1 MSENGGGDDGDRN
14 EAPTPK
20 KRQDARDKGEI
31 PKSQELNV
39 AFGLIAGALLV
50 QLGGGLL
57 GRGLQDMMGHTLLQ
71 ASLPAVGLE
80 GIGGRVIQTGWRTLW
95 LLTPVLLAATAV
107 TLFVAGA
114 QGRGVLTA
122 KPLEPKWSKLN
133 PLSNAKNV
141 WGTRA
146 VAELGKSFLKLGVLG
161 TVLWLALRGFM
172 GRLPSLIQQ
181 SPAAMAREI
190 HDTTVILLASAG
202 GAYLVVAGADYA
214 YQLWQHEKKLKMS
227 KEEIRKEFK
236 ESEGDPHVKS
246 RLRSMGRAMARKRML
261 TQVATADVIIT
272 NPTHVAVA
280 LKYDPSIAPAPVVLA
295 MGERK
300 VAERIKQIA
309 ADNGVPRVENVP
321 LARALLRTARVGQAI
336 PAEFYVA
343 VAEVLAFV
351 MKQKGRTPGRGGNR
365 RTGGSGDGGGMGGMG
380 GARSGGAG
388 SGPATPPAAGASGGS
403 GMRGAGNPWGPDVP
417 ISGLDTTVGDDD
429 H

>member
-1 MSENGGGDDGDRN
+1 MSENGGGDDGDKN

-20 KRQDARDKGEI
+20 KRQDAKDKGQV

-39 AFGLIAGALLV
+39 AFGLLAGALLV
-50 QLGGGLL
+50 QVGGGLL
-57 GRGLQDMMGHTLLQ
+57 GRALQDMMGHALLQ

-80 GIGGRVIQTGWRTLW
+80 GIGGRVVQTGWRTLG
-95 LLTPVLLAATAV
+95 LMTPVLLAATAV

-122 KPLEPKWSKLN
+122 QPLEPKWSKLD
-133 PLSNAKNV
+133 PLTNAKNV

-172 GRLPSLIQQ
+172 GRLPALIQQ

-190 HDTTVILLASAG
+190 QDTTVLLLASAG

-214 YQLWQHEKKLKMS
+214 FQLWQHEKELKMS

-236 ESEGDPHVKS
+236 ESEGDPLVKS
-246 RLRSMGRAMARKRML
+246 RMRSMGRAMARKRML

-280 LKYDPSIAPAPVVLA
+280 LKYDPAIAPAPVILA
-295 MGERK
+295 LGERK

-309 ADNGVPRVENVP
+309 AEAGVPRVENVP

-351 MKQKGRTPGRGGNR
+351 MKQKGKTPGRGGPPGTGTNR
-365 RTGGSGDGGGMGGMG
+365 T
-380 GARSGGAG
+380 AAEG
-388 SGPATPPAAGASGGS
+388 SGPRGNPGAGGPGAAGSRPA
-403 GMRGAGNPWGPDVP
+403 GARNPWGPDSPV
-417 ISGLDTTVGDDD
+417 SGLDATVGDEDN
-429 H
+429 

>member
-1 MSENGGGDDGDRN
+1 MAENGGGDDGDKN

-20 KRQDARDKGEI
+20 KRQDARDKGQV

-39 AFGLIAGALLV
+39 AFGLLAAALVV
-50 QLGGGLL
+50 QLGGGAL
-57 GRGLQDMMGHTLLQ
+57 GRALQNMMGHTLLQ

-80 GIGGRVIQTGWRTLW
+80 GIGGRVVQTGWQTLGIM
-95 LLTPVLLAATAV
+95 TPALLAATAV
-107 TLFVAGA
+107 TLLVAGA

-133 PLSNAKNV
+133 PLTNAKNV

-146 VAELGKSFLKLGVLG
+146 LAELAKSLLKLTILG

-172 GRLPSLIQQ
+172 GRLPALIQQ
-181 SPAAMAREI
+181 SPAAMAHEI
-190 HDTTVILLASAG
+190 QDTTVLLLAAAG

-214 YQLWQHEKKLKMS
+214 YQLWEHEKQLRMS

-236 ESEGDPHVKS
+236 ESEGDPLVKS
-246 RLRSMGRAMARKRML
+246 RMRSMGRAMARKRML

-280 LKYDPSIAPAPVVLA
+280 LKYDPAIAPAPVVLA

-309 ADNGVPRVENVP
+309 ADAGVPRVENVP

-336 PAEFYVA
+336 PPEFYVA

-351 MKQKGRTPGRGGNR
+351 MRQKTRTPGRGPSGTGADRPAANRTRGAGGGSVGNPDV
-365 RTGGSGDGGGMGGMG
+365 GGSGADGSGAP
-380 GARSGGAG
+380 GAR
-388 SGPATPPAAGASGGS
+388 
-403 GMRGAGNPWGPDVP
+403 NPWGTDTPV
-417 ISGLDTTVGDDD
+417 SGLDATVGDEED
-429 H
+429 

>member
-14 EAPTPK
+14 EEPTPK
-20 KRQDARDKGEI
+20 KRQDARDKGQV

-39 AFGLIAGALLV
+39 AFGFLTGALLV
-50 QLGGGLL
+50 QVGGGVL
-57 GRGLQDMMGHTLLQ
+57 GSALQDMMGHTLLQ

-80 GIGGRVIQTGWRTLW
+80 GIGGRVVQTGWQTLG

-107 TLFVAGA
+107 TLLVAGA

-133 PLSNAKNV
+133 PLTNAKNV

-146 VAELGKSFLKLGVLG
+146 LAELGKSFLKLGILG

-172 GRLPSLIQQ
+172 GRLPALIQQ
-181 SPAAMAREI
+181 SPSAMAREI
-190 HDTTVILLASAG
+190 QDTTVLLLASAG
-202 GAYLVVAGADYA
+202 AAYLVVAGADYA
-214 YQLWQHEKKLKMS
+214 YQLWQHEKQLKMS

-236 ESEGDPHVKS
+236 ESEGDPLVKS
-246 RLRSMGRAMARKRML
+246 RMRSMGRAMARKRML

-280 LKYDPSIAPAPVVLA
+280 LKYDPAIAPAPVVLA

-309 ADNGVPRVENVP
+309 ADAGVPRVENVP

-336 PAEFYVA
+336 PPEFYVA

-351 MKQKGRTPGRGGNR
+351 MKQKGRTPGRGPSGTGTNR
-365 RTGGSGDGGGMGGMG
+365 PAADRT
-380 GARSGGAG
+380 GGAG
-388 SGPATPPAAGASGGS
+388 SGADGTPNPGGS
-403 GMRGAGNPWGPDVP
+403 GAGGSAATAPRNPWGPDTPV
-417 ISGLDTTVGDDD
+417 SGLDATVGDDND
-429 H
+429 